1 MEEERLCRCV
11 AEMTGANGD
20 KQAEP
25 VMNRILLQF
34 HRFIDDARKSPQ
46 NLQTLYNTL
55 QAPPYGLPG
64 GIIPVLLAVAL
75 MEQKLDGV
83 LRVAAVEQ
91 VICGKTLDNADKEP
105 ANYELYIENFCI
117 HRNIRRNLPVFLTL
131 TGKNWTKPAGLRGR
145 S

>member
-46 NLQTLYNTL
+46 NLQTIHCKHLRMVCREVLFLFFL
-55 QAPPYGLPG
+55 QW
-64 GIIPVLLAVAL
+64 
-75 MEQKLDGV
+75 
-83 LRVAAVEQ
+83 R
-91 VICGKTLDNADKEP
+91 
-105 ANYELYIENFCI
+105 
-117 HRNIRRNLPVFLTL
+117 
-131 TGKNWTKPAGLRGR
+131 
-145 S
+145 

>member
-55 QAPPYGLPG
+55 QAPMVCRE
-64 GIIPVLLAVAL
+64 VL
-75 MEQKLDGV
+75 
-83 LRVAAVEQ
+83 
-91 VICGKTLDNADKEP
+91 
-105 ANYELYIENFCI
+105 
-117 HRNIRRNLPVFLTL
+117 FLFSL
-131 TGKNWTKPAGLRGR
+131 QWR
-145 S
+145 